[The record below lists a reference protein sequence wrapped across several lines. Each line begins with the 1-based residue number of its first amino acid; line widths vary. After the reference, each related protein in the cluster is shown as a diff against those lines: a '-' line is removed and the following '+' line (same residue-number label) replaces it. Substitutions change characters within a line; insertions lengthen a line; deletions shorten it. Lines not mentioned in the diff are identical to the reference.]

1 MYLRRIGCSTGPMQD
16 ANGDPRTRTVTPA
29 ALQSKTFCSCLDLV
43 YHIYSIIS
51 AAGRWM
57 EEQMLR
63 QVGTHEAGPKSRCQ
77 EAEEEA
83 QDGLTPPQQS
93 N

>member
-1 MYLRRIGCSTGPMQD
+1 MQMET
-16 ANGDPRTRTVTPA
+16 PRTRTVTPA

-63 QVGTHEAGPKSRCQ
+63 QVGTHEGTIKLMEVDAMVH
-77 EAEEEA
+77 AI
-83 QDGLTPPQQS
+83 GLLP
-93 N
+93 

>member
-1 MYLRRIGCSTGPMQD
+1 MQMET
-16 ANGDPRTRTVTPA
+16 PRTRTVTPA

-43 YHIYSIIS
+43 YHIYSIS

-63 QVGTHEAGPKSRCQ
+63 QVGTHEGTIKLMEVDAMVH
-77 EAEEEA
+77 AI
-83 QDGLTPPQQS
+83 GLLP
-93 N
+93 